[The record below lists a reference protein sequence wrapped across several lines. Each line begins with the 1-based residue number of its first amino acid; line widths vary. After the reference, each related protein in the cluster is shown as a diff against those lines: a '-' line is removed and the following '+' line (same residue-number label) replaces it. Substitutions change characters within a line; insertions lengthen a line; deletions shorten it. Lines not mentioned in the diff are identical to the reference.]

1 MVAEVLC
8 GIVQGVE
15 GQLITVQ
22 ADVSEGLP
30 VFHMTGS
37 LSGEVK
43 EARERVR
50 TALKNTGFRL
60 PPKRIA
66 VNLAPSDLK
75 KAGTFFDLSIAVA
88 LLAALQILRM

>member
-8 GIVQGVE
+8 GMVQGVE

-37 LSGEVK
+37 LSGEIGR
-43 EARERVR
+43 ASCRERV
-50 TALKNTGFRL
+50 
-60 PPKRIA
+60 
-66 VNLAPSDLK
+66 
-75 KAGTFFDLSIAVA
+75 
-88 LLAALQILRM
+88 